1 MRPTLLQGLGRAAQL
16 AAAVSVVTSL
26 CAPAAAPAA
35 GHDVVCE
42 AKSAPRATVLVLRG
56 GYFSRGDARSS
67 GPMRA
72 CRRFASAGLRAV
84 SVDFP
89 NRRYFAA
96 LDYIRT
102 VAARERQRAGAE
114 VLAYGESSGGTYA
127 AWLAQEK
134 LVSAAVAV
142 AAPSNLVLWAR
153 HDATFWHG
161 VMHMSLLDRR
171 RASPVLGPRS
181 CSRLLLLASP
191 EDEIVPF
198 GQSVSLHRHLAAC
211 SSLRRLTGGHVK
223 DPRGLAW
230 AVTWLAA
237 EARTRS

>member
-1 MRPTLLQGLGRAAQL
+1 MSAA
-16 AAAVSVVTSL
+16 SYTTSRDL
-26 CAPAAAPAA
+26 TR
-35 GHDVVCE
+35 
-42 AKSAPRATVLVLRG
+42 SAST
-56 GYFSRGDARSS
+56 S
-67 GPMRA
+67 
-72 CRRFASAGLRAV
+72 
-84 SVDFP
+84 P

-96 LDYIRT
+96 LDYIRA
-102 VAARERQRAGAE
+102 VAARERQRAGTK

-153 HDATFWHG
+153 RDATFWHD
-161 VMHMSLLDRR
+161 VMHMSLPDRR

-191 EDEIVPF
+191 DDEIVPF

-211 SSLRRLTGGHVK
+211 SALRRLTGRHVK

-237 EARTRS
+237 EAKS